1 MVKNR
6 TDGNDRLRAEFYEQR
21 FFPDEKIVRVEKIR
35 TDRIRIDLDDG
46 KQYDYDSRLK
56 ILMPVYAGHGESDD
70 DAIIKEFVLNIFV
83 EMKTRGVSQEDL
95 ADMTGISQATISRYT
110 NGDSVPDL
118 IALRKIARALGCS
131 VSDLTGGDQRDNR
144 HV

>member
-1 MVKNR
+1 MVKNK
-6 TDGNDRLRAEFYEQR
+6 TDGDDRLCDEFYEQR

-56 ILMPVYAGHGESDD
+56 ILMPVYTGHGESNNDT
-70 DAIIKEFVLNIFV
+70 IIKEFVLNMFV

-131 VSDLTGGDQRDNR
+131 VADLTGGDQRDNR
-144 HV
+144 HD

>member
-6 TDGNDRLRAEFYEQR
+6 TDGDDRLRDEFYEQR
-21 FFPDEKIVRVEKIR
+21 FFPDEKIVRVEEICA
-35 TDRIRIDLDDG
+35 DRIRIDLDDG

-56 ILMPVYAGHGESDD
+56 ILMPVYTGHGESNN

-83 EMKTRGVSQEDL
+83 EMRTRGVSQEDL

-131 VSDLTGGDQRDNR
+131 VSDLAGGEMSR
-144 HV
+144 

>member
-1 MVKNR
+1 MKNR
-6 TDGNDRLRAEFYEQR
+6 TDDDDRLRAEFYEQR

-56 ILMPVYAGHGESDD
+56 ILMPVYTGHGESNN

-131 VSDLTGGDQRDNR
+131 VSDLAGGDRRDNR

>member
-1 MVKNR
+1 MAKN
-6 TDGNDRLRAEFYEQR
+6 GIAVNNRLRDEFYEQR
-21 FFPDEKIVRVEKIR
+21 FFPDEKIVRIEEIR
-35 TDRIRIDLDDG
+35 ADRIRIDLDDG

-118 IALRKIARALGCS
+118 TALRKIARALGCS

>member
-1 MVKNR
+1 MAKNG
-6 TDGNDRLRAEFYEQR
+6 TDGDDRLRDEFYEQR

-56 ILMPVYAGHGESDD
+56 ILMPVYAGHGENNN

-118 IALRKIARALGCS
+118 IALRKIARELGCS
-131 VSDLTGGDQRDNR
+131 VADLTGGDQRDNR